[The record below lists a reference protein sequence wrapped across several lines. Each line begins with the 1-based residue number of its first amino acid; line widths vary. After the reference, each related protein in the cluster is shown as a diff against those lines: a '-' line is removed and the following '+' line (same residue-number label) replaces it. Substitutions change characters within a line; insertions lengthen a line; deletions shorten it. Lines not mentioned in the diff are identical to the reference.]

1 MIRCAVTGACGRMGM
16 AVIRALSRAEGIE
29 LAGATEQ
36 QGHPGIGSDVAELPG
51 AGKFRVTVVES
62 LALITPQP
70 DVIIDFTA
78 PESSLAHMEW
88 AASRL
93 TAAVIGTTGFSPV
106 QSAHIRELARVV
118 PCVCSPNMS
127 VGVNIMFTLIERVAR
142 MLQDRYDMEIIESH
156 HRLKKDAPSGT
167 AVKMANILADA
178 MNRDLESVAVHGR
191 KGLIGE
197 RRRDEIGIQ
206 VVRAGDIVG
215 DHTVLFAGEG
225 ERLEITHRAHSRDTF
240 AAGAVRAAKWV
251 AGQPP
256 GLYDMLDVLGLS
268 SSGPGE
274 PGDA

>member
-1 MIRCAVTGACGRMGM
+1 MIRCAVAGACGRMGR
-16 AVIRALSRAEGIE
+16 AVICAVTQAEGIE
-29 LAGATEQ
+29 LVGATEQ
-36 QGHPGIGSDVAELPG
+36 HGHPGIGSDAGELPG
-51 AGKFRVTVVES
+51 TGTARITVVDS

-88 AASRL
+88 AASRG
-93 TAAVIGTTGFSPV
+93 TAAVIGTTGFSSG
-106 QSAHIRELARVV
+106 QTGSIKDLARAI

-127 VGVNIMFTLIERVAR
+127 VGINLMFTLIERVAR
-142 MLQDRYDMEIIESH
+142 ILKDRYDMEIIESH

-167 AVKMANILADA
+167 AVKMAHILAEA
-178 MNRDLESVAVHGR
+178 MHRDLESVAVHQR
-191 KGLIGE
+191 KGLVGA

-240 AAGAVRAAKWV
+240 AAGAVRAAAWV
-251 AGQPP
+251 TGQPP

-268 SSGPGE
+268 SSRPGE
-274 PGDA
+274 PG

>member
-16 AVIRALSRAEGIE
+16 AVIRAASRAEGIE

-36 QGHPGIGSDVAELPG
+36 HGHPGIGSDTGELLG
-51 AGKFRVTVVES
+51 MGKTHITVVDS
-62 LALITPQP
+62 LSLITPHP
-70 DVIIDFTA
+70 DVIIDFTS

-88 AASRL
+88 AASRR
-93 TAAVIGTTGFSPV
+93 TAAVIGTTGFLPV
-106 QSAHIRELARVV
+106 QSGRIRELARVV

-167 AVKMANILADA
+167 AVKMAHILAKA

-240 AAGAVRAAKWV
+240 AAGAVRAARWV

-268 SSGPGE
+268 SSAPGE

>member
-16 AVIRALSRAEGIE
+16 AVIRAVSRAEGIE

-51 AGKFRVTVVES
+51 AGKSRVTVVDS

-88 AASRL
+88 AASRR

-106 QSAHIRELARVV
+106 QSGRIRELARVV

-167 AVKMANILADA
+167 AVKMAHILADA

-240 AAGAVRAAKWV
+240 AVGAVRAAAWV

-268 SSGPGE
+268 SSAPGE

>member
-16 AVIRALSRAEGIE
+16 AVIRAASRAEGIE
-29 LAGATEQ
+29 MAGATEQ

-51 AGKFRVTVVES
+51 AGKPRITVVDN

-88 AASRL
+88 AASRR

-106 QSAHIRELARVV
+106 QSARIRELARVV

-167 AVKMANILADA
+167 AVKMAHILADA
-178 MNRDLESVAVHGR
+178 MNRDLESVAVHRR